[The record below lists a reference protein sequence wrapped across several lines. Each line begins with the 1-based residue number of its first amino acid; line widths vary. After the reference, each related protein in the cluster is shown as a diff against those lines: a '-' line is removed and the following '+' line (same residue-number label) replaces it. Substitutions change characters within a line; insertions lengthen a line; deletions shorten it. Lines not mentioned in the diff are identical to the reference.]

1 MRVKR
6 CTFNEFEMKQIA
18 VFFLFLSIAIGIGQ
32 EEVAEPPELT
42 LEELELRE
50 QALLIDSMGEESRRR
65 PEDASVTTRSN
76 ARAITRTIPAPRGII
91 TDRNGRP
98 MARNKVSYYFGIQ
111 FPQFANEVTDQEV
124 LSWSR
129 RRLDQVADLVGKEVN
144 VKDKDLLSHYKDRR
158 WVPMLLPYLADSS
171 EKGRWEPKL
180 MRGLIFEAVYLRDYP
195 AKSAAAHIIGYV
207 RSKGKLPKGP
217 ILSDE
222 PMWEETY
229 GEEGLE
235 NTLDSE
241 LTGKPGQWTLL
252 VDENGDR
259 LQDELTRA
267 PVIGN
272 TVVTTIDLTWQEHA
286 EAVLRRSCRRG
297 ALVVVDIRTGEI
309 LVLASRPS
317 YDINKWIPFI
327 SAEEYNGLRDDEAS
341 PLFARAFQGAYP
353 PASTFKPVVAV
364 TALTTGKITEGTAI
378 NCPAFITIGSRK
390 FHNHSRYHA
399 GRINVKKAIAI
410 SNNPWFYQVGMRV
423 GPSSFLSVARR
434 MGYGARTGVPLYN
447 EAPGRIPTQ
456 EYMIEKEGRPFTD
469 GDTANC
475 AIGQGFVSATP
486 LQVAQAMAA
495 LGNGEILPQLRL
507 IRQIQDHEG
516 GVLESTAPS
525 KRNSLGISQNSARIA
540 RTGMMQVV
548 NASYGTGKRGGTSF
562 CRVAGK
568 TGTAQ
573 WRGSGRNKQELAWF
587 AGFLP
592 FDNPRF
598 AFAILYEGS
607 PGQSVSGGRWAA
619 PMVGRF
625 FNRFSGSIM
634 AKARTQITIPTD
646 EEVEEEEEDL
656 EELAREKQRELILRA
671 LPVEGAGTLPAAP
684 IVEEPSGG
692 VLNTVPPLRPLN
704 VAPDPV
710 PESNQTEVL
719 KAVPV
724 PEEGSEEGSAP
735 TPEPREIPSFEI
747 E

>member
-1 MRVKR
+1 MAFPMKR
-6 CTFNEFEMKQIA
+6 FPTLLLI
-18 VFFLFLSIAIGIGQ
+18 LSALHASAQ
-32 EEVAEPPELT
+32 DESSEPIKLSP
-42 LEELELRE
+42 EELELKE
-50 QALLIDSMGEESRRR
+50 QALLVADFDGQRRRR
-65 PEDASVTTRSN
+65 PEDASVKTRGN
-76 ARAITRTIPAPRGII
+76 ARAITRVVPAPRGII

-98 MARNKVSYYFGIQ
+98 MARNKVAYYFGIQ
-111 FPQFANEVTDQEV
+111 FPQFADGVSDEEV
-124 LSWSR
+124 LVWAR
-129 RRLDQVADLVGKEVN
+129 RRLDQISELAEKEVVVN
-144 VKDKDLLSHYKDRR
+144 ERDLLSHYKDRR
-158 WVPMLLPYLADSS
+158 WVPMLLPYLADGS
-171 EKGRWEPKL
+171 EKSRWEPRL
-180 MRGLIFEAVYLRDYP
+180 MRGLEFQAVYLRDYP

-217 ILSDE
+217 ILSGE

-235 NTLDSE
+235 NTLDDE
-241 LTGKPGQWTLL
+241 LLGKPGEWTLL

-259 LQDELTRA
+259 LQDELTKT

-297 ALVVVDIRTGEI
+297 AFVVVDIQTGEI

-327 SAEEYNGLRDDEAS
+327 SADQYSELREDEAS
-341 PLFARAFQGAYP
+341 PMFARAFQGSYP

-364 TALTTGKITEGTAI
+364 TALTTGDIAEWTKF
-378 NCPAFITIGSRK
+378 NCPPFITIGSRK
-390 FHNHSRYHA
+390 FHNHSRRHA
-399 GRINVKKAIAI
+399 GQVDVKLALAI

-423 GPSSFLSVARR
+423 GPTSFLSVARR
-434 MGYGARTGVPLYN
+434 MGYGVRSGTPLYN
-447 EAPGRIPTQ
+447 EAPGVIPTQ
-456 EYMIEKEGRPFTD
+456 EYMIQKEGRPFTD
-469 GDTANC
+469 GDTANS
-475 AIGQGFVSATP
+475 AIGQGYVTATP
-486 LQVAQAMAA
+486 LQVAQSMAA

-516 GVLESTAPS
+516 GVLEATVPT
-525 KRNSLGISQNSARIA
+525 KRNSLGITSSSARIA

-548 NASYGTGKRGGTSF
+548 NTSYGTGKNGGTNF

-607 PGQSVSGGRWAA
+607 PGQSVSGGQRAA

-625 FNRFSGSIM
+625 FNRFGGQIM
-634 AKARTQITIPTD
+634 AKAATKIALPTD
-646 EEVEEEEEDL
+646 EIEEEEEETT
-656 EELAREKQRELILRA
+656 EEIERDQQRELILRA
-671 LPVEGAGTLPAAP
+671 LPVDGAGGTTPIPSAP
-684 IVEEPSGG
+684 IVERPREGT
-692 VLNTVPPLRPLN
+692 LDTIAPLRPLR
-704 VAPDPV
+704 
-710 PESNQTEVL
+710 TETATPGL
-719 KAVPV
+719 LRAVPV
-724 PEEGSEEGSAP
+724 PAEVPEAP
-735 TPEPREIPSFEI
+735 PEPPTEPEVIPALPVEGQ
-747 E
+747 